1 MVATLLSIASGLA
14 ILATTLVTFGAGYFT
29 AYYVQYKKEHK
40 SLNEKSKETRA

>member
-1 MVATLLSIASGLA
+1 MITILQILSALA
-14 ILATTLVTFGAGYFT
+14 ILATKLVTFGAGYFT